1 MLTRWQ
7 QLKKEREASRFPDI
21 ELVGFV
27 SRGQLIIL
35 QTSPDAFEMMS
46 KHEKLNAISYMEKS
60 LAALKELVE
69 KE

>member
-21 ELVGFV
+21 ELIGFV

-35 QTSPDAFEMMS
+35 QTSPDTFELMS
-46 KHEKLNAISYMEKS
+46 KQEKLNSLGYMEKS
-60 LAALKELVE
+60 LTALKELIE